1 MGCGGSK
8 ATDTKNPT
16 HPPAG
21 GKPIVLHYFNVRA
34 RAEPIRLLL
43 AHKAIQ
49 YTDHR
54 ISFEEWPALKNT
66 FETKQIPCLEIDGKK
81 LFITLSILRY
91 LSQKNGLYPTDR
103 HDVYLSESLA
113 DFIGDLFS
121 VFGKLMFVEK
131 NPQDWETFI
140 TGEGLTKLKIVENRL
155 LKNQG
160 GKGYFIGS
168 ALSFIDFVVF
178 QFVHSH
184 FMLPGQEQRLAKLST
199 TLPTLKAYAER
210 VLAASPGIQAY
221 LKTRPQT
228 MG

>member
-1 MGCGGSK
+1 MGCRSIRN
-8 ATDTKNPT
+8 KNPT
-16 HPPAG
+16 HV
-21 GKPIVLHYFNVRA
+21 GKPIVLHYFNIRA

-54 ISFEEWPALKNT
+54 IEFPEWPALKDT
-66 FETKQIPCLEIDGKK
+66 FETKQLPCLKIDGKK
-81 LFITLSILRY
+81 LFDTLSILRY
-91 LSQKNGLYPTDR
+91 LSQKNGLYPSDR
-103 HDVYLSESLA
+103 YDVYLSESLA

-121 VFGKLMFVEK
+121 VFSKTMFVEK
-131 NPQDWETFI
+131 NPQAWETFI
-140 TGEGLTKLKIVENRL
+140 TGEGLAKLKIVENRL

-160 GKGYFIGS
+160 GRGYFIGS
-168 ALSFIDFVVF
+168 SLSYVDFVVF
-178 QFVHSH
+178 QFVQAH
-184 FMLPGQEQRLAKLST
+184 FMLPGQEQRLARLST
-199 TLPTLKAYAER
+199 ALPTLKAYADR